1 MARPVKSRIVCSEPK
16 ITTFRPDDCDQLEYV
31 YMSLE
36 EFETIRLID
45 NNNLTQE
52 ETANFMDIARTTVQ
66 GIYDDARKKIADAIV
81 NGKVLKI
88 EGGNYSLCAKM
99 PLGKYCNRKNC
110 KRFGNN
116 I

>member
-16 ITTFRPDDCDQLEYV
+16 ISIFGPEDYNQSECI

-45 NNNLTQE
+45 YKNLTQE
-52 ETANFMDIARTTVQ
+52 ETASLMAVARTTVQ
-66 GIYDDARKKIADAIV
+66 GIYADARKKLADVLV
-81 NGKVLKI
+81 NGKKIKI
-88 EGGNYSLCAKM
+88 EGGNYSLCAAM

-110 KRFGNN
+110 KRYGN
-116 I
+116 

>member
-1 MARPVKSRIVCSEPK
+1 
-16 ITTFRPDDCDQLEYV
+16 
-31 YMSLE
+31 MSLE

-52 ETANFMDIARTTVQ
+52 ETANFMGIARTTVQ

-110 KRFGNN
+110 KRFDNN